1 MTGITIREAREDELD
16 AAGALVVRAYAGNG
30 TPDGRHAQYAEYLDH
45 VRDARGRSRHCP
57 ILVAVESGGDA
68 GADLGGIL
76 LGCVSYVPDAA
87 SPYAELEVDG
97 EAGFRMLGVDPAA
110 QGRGV
115 GQALVE
121 ACISRARAA
130 GRRGLAISTGP
141 DMVAA
146 HRLYE
151 RLGFRRAPARDF
163 EPVPGIGLWAYVLVL

>member
-16 AAGALVVRAYAGNG
+16 AAGALVARAYQGNG
-30 TPDGRHAQYAEYLDH
+30 TPHGKDTEYGEYLDH
-45 VRDARGRSRHCP
+45 IRDARGRSAHCP
-57 ILVAVESGGDA
+57 ILVAVDA
-68 GADLGGIL
+68 DVDADAAGTL

-87 SPYAELEVDG
+87 GPFAELEVDG

-121 ACISRARAA
+121 ACIARARAA

>member
-1 MTGITIREAREDELD
+1 VTGITIREAREDELD
-16 AAGALVVRAYAGNG
+16 AAGALVARAYQGLG
-30 TPDGRHAQYAEYLDH
+30 TAHGKDAEHGEYLDH
-45 VRDARGRSRHCP
+45 IRDARGRSRHCP
-57 ILVAVESGGDA
+57 ILVAVD
-68 GADLGGIL
+68 ADLDADADVAGTL

-87 SPYAELEVDG
+87 SPFAELEVDG

-121 ACISRARAA
+121 ACIARARAA
-130 GRRGLAISTGP
+130 GRHGLAISTGR
-141 DMVAA
+141 DMVTA